1 MIDKS
6 IKRILLSKRILRT
19 DPFEN
24 ITWTDEYFPSW
35 ISNLGIP
42 NTDIF
47 SCNTLQRR
55 CSCSSVRGN
64 QIILMDN
71 LILELF
77 LIFNQMLEP
86 NFDSKQIEALFCL
99 IIRDSY
105 FSFDNIK
112 YAAIYWNMAK
122 QKISK
127 SKIVKIRPITKDS
140 EPRYIYVQ
148 QAFLV
153 AHELVHS
160 WFRELPYELIDQ
172 KNIIKD
178 LLKEI
183 FANRY
188 SDIIS
193 TFSDSNIEEFC
204 CDHIAVYLTMDI
216 SINGYNNSIEN
227 SAIAIMLAL
236 CHQLAIFCI
245 DQWIAGEL
253 KSSLTNVDNFRAT
266 IVRRYIR
273 NYVRQYRP
281 DKLSCV
287 DQSLDN
293 IYSVW
298 KEKIFDILTEYL
310 IEQNLNRSQYEKLY
324 ISDND
329 LQTVK
334 AQLRSLL

>member
-1 MIDKS
+1 
-6 IKRILLSKRILRT
+6 
-19 DPFEN
+19 
-24 ITWTDEYFPSW
+24 
-35 ISNLGIP
+35 
-42 NTDIF
+42 
-47 SCNTLQRR
+47 
-55 CSCSSVRGN
+55 
-64 QIILMDN
+64 
-71 LILELF
+71 
-77 LIFNQMLEP
+77 
-86 NFDSKQIEALFCL
+86 
-99 IIRDSY
+99 
-105 FSFDNIK
+105 
-112 YAAIYWNMAK
+112 MAK